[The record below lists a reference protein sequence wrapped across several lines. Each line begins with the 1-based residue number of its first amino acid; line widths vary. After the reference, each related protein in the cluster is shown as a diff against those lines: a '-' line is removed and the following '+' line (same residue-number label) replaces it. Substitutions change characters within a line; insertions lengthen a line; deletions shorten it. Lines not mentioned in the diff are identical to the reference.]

1 MATNSC
7 SKYTLQWFDITNFRQ
22 LLAIGLRDPVC
33 PVHGLLPHPDLHP
46 IQSDCRHILGV
57 FLAQQGGDTSESDSG
72 SDHCANHDHSNGL
85 NKLGP
90 AKGVLCQIHRRVPG
104 ILFLHGVR
112 LLVRYV

>member
-1 MATNSC
+1 MRDWTQ
-7 SKYTLQWFDITNFRQ
+7 KGIFDLNGARASSQQQ
-22 LLAIGLRDPVC
+22 LCGARASL
-33 PVHGLLPHPDLHP
+33 
-46 IQSDCRHILGV
+46 RHILGV

-90 AKGVLCQIHRRVPG
+90 AKGVLCQIHRCVPG

-112 LLVRYV
+112 LFVRYV